1 MGSGRIGSPFSV
13 RESKGARRAEGLADS
28 TEPRKLR
35 LHEDSA
41 ARVVVWAAIFY
52 VFSMRGR
59 ATLRATAFLL
69 NGAVLLVGIARSQ
82 GRLAPPDYL
91 YLGLLFAAPFASWLA
106 LVLGYR
112 KQPDPDIVATA
123 NAAAMLLNAL
133 LLVFVVWLTAHLDPD
148 TRSDEALWLVLLC
161 LAPPINA
168 AAILR
173 KRSDGPR

>member
-1 MGSGRIGSPFSV
+1 VEIG

-28 TEPRKLR
+28 TGARKHAIR
-35 LHEDSA
+35 EDSA
-41 ARVVVWAAIFY
+41 ARVVVCEAIFY

-59 ATLRATAFLL
+59 ATLKATAFLL
-69 NGAVLLVGIARSQ
+69 NGAVFLVGIARSQ

-91 YLGLLFAAPFASWLA
+91 YLGLLFAAPLASWLA

-112 KQPDPDIVATA
+112 KAPDPQVVATA

-148 TRSDEALWLVLLC
+148 TRGDEALWLLL
-161 LAPPINA
+161 LFVAPPINA

-173 KRSDGPR
+173 DRPRGAT